1 MVIGG
6 CLLAAACGTPSSGA
20 LGPAPTTTASPPGS
34 ASPHGGGPAST
45 AASPGG
51 QRPTATV
58 TPGRGPARGIGLQP
72 WFSRN
77 GKLFVT
83 ERTVPATAT
92 VGRAALDGLLTPP
105 SAAEYPAGLRSQ
117 IPAVTTLRRALI
129 PAGTEIARTCTAA
142 QAAAATPR

>member
-1 MVIGG
+1 MKRLPIMIIGVCVVG
-6 CLLAAACGTPSSGA
+6 AGCGTPSAGP
-20 LGPAPTTTASPPGS
+20 LGPAATTTASPPGS

-58 TPGRGPARGIGLQP
+58 TPGRGPARGIGLQA

-92 VGRAALDGLLTPP
+92 VGRAARDGLLTRP
-105 SAAEYPAGLRSQ
+105 SAAEYAAGLRPQ
-117 IPAVTTLRRALI
+117 IPARPTLRGARL
-129 PAGTEIARTCTAA
+129 PAGTAPAVAR
-142 QAAAATPR
+142 